1 MRYSTL
7 QLEITYVD
15 MTVHTS
21 DRVVSEDEINGSKRK
36 RYYPKVVKD
45 DSGMIMCTGNSRN
58 NYGKIVFIPETHP
71 AFNGAMF
78 VNGTVKGGRRDKTI
92 KEVLTNIVKRAFFS

>member
-1 MRYSTL
+1 
-7 QLEITYVD
+7 

-92 KEVLTNIVKRAFFS
+92 KEVLLVIDICPLDVNPVNVPTEVILV